1 MIKVILFDSHPII
14 FRGIKEVF
22 KELGKEFVFI
32 ETSDADELFA
42 CLDQRQ
48 INLVVAGINENSN
61 LDPKIIRKYK
71 STPWII
77 LYNDNLYKKALAC
90 FLSGARGLLS
100 KSANYVE
107 TIYCCREVFEDRF
120 YICERTSHSLSQELL
135 FDYSCRDLLRLFL
148 KAKSKQLHKKLTSR
162 EKEVASLLL
171 RGFRTSE
178 IAERLNLKITTIS
191 TMKRSIL
198 YKNNARSI
206 VELAGSF
213 H

>member
-1 MIKVILFDSHPII
+1 MVTVMLFDSHPII
-14 FRGIKEVF
+14 FRGIKEVL
-22 KELGKEFVFI
+22 KELDQEFIFI
-32 ETSDADELFA
+32 ETSDTDELFA
-42 CLDQRQ
+42 CLDQKK
-48 INLVVAGINENSN
+48 IDLVVAGINENSN
-61 LDPKIIRKYK
+61 LDPKIIRKQK

-90 FLSGARGLLS
+90 FLNGARGLLS

-135 FDYSCRDLLRLFL
+135 FDYGCRDFLRFFL
-148 KAKSKQLHKKLTSR
+148 KAKSKQLRRKLTSR

-171 RGFRTSE
+171 RGLRTSE
-178 IAERLNLKITTIS
+178 IADRLNLKITTIS

-198 YKNNARSI
+198 QKNNARSI
-206 VELAGSF
+206 VELASSF
-213 H
+213 